1 MVISHSQSISQV
13 NQQKTN
19 RRLNE
24 LYFITRSWAG
34 GGIINEL
41 RADAIRSIKSDL
53 GPKTDYNKILFG
65 VVMK

>member
-13 NQQKTN
+13 NRQKTN

-24 LYFITRSWAG
+24 LYFITRSWVG
-34 GGIINEL
+34 GGIVNEL
-41 RADAIRSIKSDL
+41 RADAIRSIKS
-53 GPKTDYNKILFG
+53 GPKTDYSEILFG